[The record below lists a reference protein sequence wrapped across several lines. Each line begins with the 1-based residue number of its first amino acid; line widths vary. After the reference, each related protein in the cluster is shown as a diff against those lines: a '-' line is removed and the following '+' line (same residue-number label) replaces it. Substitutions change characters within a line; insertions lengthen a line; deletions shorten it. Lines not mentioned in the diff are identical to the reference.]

1 MRAKERVEMICKHPA
16 VLGIVVGLLA
26 MFATLTMANVLTH
39 ASAIAPGDGNRL
51 TVDGI
56 DLTPGTAHPINYSS
70 SESCEGGS
78 NFPGLWSS
86 TPTYAR
92 TAQSVSAPELVS
104 IVVTPANGSI
114 VKDAAQ
120 QFTATGPFSD
130 TSAQNVTL
138 PVSGGIDSNATT
150 NGACN
155 APASSC
161 TTYAT
166 SAPARKETIMIIA
179 WWAGQSLTA
188 TASDGGVNTYSPIV
202 GPTNVPNT
210 LIKTEVWYAVN
221 RGGPMGFT
229 VTLSGNSTPGAFDGI
244 FIQVVS
250 MTGLDQINPLDSA
263 TVRTNTGTGA
273 VLSVTPGT
281 PAVAN
286 EMIWGIFLC
295 PSPATPWTPG
305 SGWKSVSGQE
315 AVSQSI
321 YQNTSSGPIQTPKVK
336 AFVSVNWIG
345 FAIGFR

>member
-1 MRAKERVEMICKHPA
+1 M
-16 VLGIVVGLLA
+16 LA
-26 MFATLTMANVLTH
+26 TMTMADVLTY
-39 ASAIAPGDGNRL
+39 AGAIASHDGYRL
-51 TVDGI
+51 TLDGI
-56 DLTPGTAHPINYSS
+56 GLTPGTAHPVNYSS
-70 SESCEGGS
+70 RESFRGGS
-78 NFPGLWSS
+78 NYSGLWSS
-86 TPTYAR
+86 TPIYAS
-92 TAQSVSAPELVS
+92 ASQSVSALELVS
-104 IVVTPANGSI
+104 IVVTPANGAI
-114 VKDAAQ
+114 LKGAAQ
-120 QFTATGPFSD
+120 QFTFAGPLSD
-130 TSAQNVTL
+130 TGAQDVTL

-161 TTYAT
+161 TTFAT

-202 GPTNVPNT
+202 GPTIVPNT
-210 LIKTEVWYAVN
+210 LIKAEVWYAVN
-221 RGGPMGFT
+221 RGAPMGFT
-229 VTLSGNSTPGAFDGI
+229 VTLNGNSAPGQFDGI
-244 FIQVVS
+244 FVQVVT
-250 MTGLDQINPLDSA
+250 MTGLDPINPLDSA
-263 TVRTNTGTGA
+263 TVRTNTGTGS

-305 SGWKSVSGQE
+305 SGWKSASGDE

-345 FAIGFR
+345 FAIGFK